1 MDFGASMFFTD
12 YSMTPAELGQALEAR
27 GFESVWAPEHSHI
40 PSSRL
45 SQPASGGE
53 LGKQYYDVMD
63 PFVTLTAAAVA
74 TKTLKVATG
83 VCLVIQR
90 DTIQTAKLVA
100 TIDQVSGGRFLF
112 GIGGGWNQ
120 EEMADHG
127 TVFKTRFKRMRE
139 QIEAMRAIWT
149 QSEPEYHGEIVD
161 FPKMRTWPKPVQKPY
176 PPVIVGGAFP
186 HSARRAIRYGDGW
199 VPNASRPGYADVT
212 EFLPQFRQMAA
223 DAGRDPA
230 QRSGVDIRRAGRPRP
245 AEALSRPGHR
255 PRRRDPALGQGRGD
269 PAGARPLGRAD
280 PPDPRIEPKGAS
292 RC

>member
-12 YSMTPAELGQALEAR
+12 YSMAPAELGQALEVR

-63 PFVTLTAAAVA
+63 PFVTLTAAAAA

-100 TIDQVSGGRFLF
+100 TVDQVSGGRFLF

-127 TVFKTRFKRMRE
+127 TVFQTRFKRMRE

-161 FPKMRTWPKPVQKPY
+161 FPKMRTWPKPVQKPH

-212 EFLPQFRQMAA
+212 DFLPQFRQMAA
-223 DAGRDPA
+223 DAGRDTAAVPVTIFGA
-230 QRSGVDIRRAGRPRP
+230 PENLDRLKRYGDQGIARAVVTLPSAKADEILPVLDRWAELIRQTR
-245 AEALSRPGHR
+245 H
-255 PRRRDPALGQGRGD
+255 
-269 PAGARPLGRAD
+269 
-280 PPDPRIEPKGAS
+280 
-292 RC
+292 

>member
-12 YSMTPAELGQALEAR
+12 YSMSPGELGQALEAR
-27 GFESVWAPEHSHI
+27 GFESLWAPEHSHI

-45 SQPASGGE
+45 SQPASGGA

-63 PFVTLTAAAVA
+63 PFVTLTAAAMA
-74 TKTLKVATG
+74 TQRLKVATG

-127 TVFKTRFKRMRE
+127 TVFKTRFRRMRE

-149 QSEPEYHGEIVD
+149 QSEPEYHGDIVD
-161 FPKMRTWPKPVQKPY
+161 FPKMRTWPKPLQQPH

-186 HSARRAIRYGDGW
+186 HSARRALRYGDGW
-199 VPNASRPGYADVT
+199 VPNASRPNYADVT

-223 DAGRDPA
+223 EAGRDPA
-230 QRSGVDIRRAGRPRP
+230 GVPISIFGAPENLDRLKRYRDQGIARTIVALPS
-245 AEALSRPGHR
+245 AEADEILPVLDRWAELIRQTRH
-255 PRRRDPALGQGRGD
+255 
-269 PAGARPLGRAD
+269 
-280 PPDPRIEPKGAS
+280 
-292 RC
+292 